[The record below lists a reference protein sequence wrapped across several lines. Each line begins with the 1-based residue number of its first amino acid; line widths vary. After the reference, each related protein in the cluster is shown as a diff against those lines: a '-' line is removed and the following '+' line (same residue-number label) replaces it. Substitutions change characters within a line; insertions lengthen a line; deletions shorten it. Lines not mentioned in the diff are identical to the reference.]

1 MISFKIIDTESGQ
14 TLEKYVRKV
23 LNTAPLSFIYKLF
36 RKKDI
41 KVNGH
46 WEKEKYIL
54 NNGDEVS
61 IYVTDAQLEEFNKKN
76 DYQPNDSIKDWIIY
90 EDKNILLINKPRGV
104 LVQKDDHS
112 SDKALDKLV
121 IEYLM
126 YKGEYDPQKEQG
138 FKPGPAHRI
147 DRNTSGIVIFGKN
160 HASLVYL

>member
-1 MISFKIIDTESGQ
+1 MIKYQINEKESGQ

-23 LNTAPLSFIYKLF
+23 LSTAPLSFIYKLF

-46 WEKEKYIL
+46 WEKEKYL
-54 NNGDEVS
+54 LSDGDEVS
-61 IYVTDAQLEEFNKKN
+61 IYVTDEQLQEFEKKN

-112 SDKALDKLV
+112 
-121 IEYLM
+121 
-126 YKGEYDPQKEQG
+126 
-138 FKPGPAHRI
+138 
-147 DRNTSGIVIFGKN
+147 
-160 HASLVYL
+160 